1 MVRVV
6 EKPRVVDEVMDK
18 AKPWQLT
25 EILDSVQCR
34 LVTMPDTTD
43 TSSKVCLVSRD
54 YEAKKNLFAC
64 SVLKY

>member
-1 MVRVV
+1 MFKNGIDPLARGV
-6 EKPRVVDEVMDK
+6 EKPRIVDEVMDK

-43 TSSKVCLVSRD
+43 TSSKVCLLSQD
-54 YEAKKNLFAC
+54 YEAI
-64 SVLKY
+64 